1 LAFLKISDFSGAKRV
16 MIFAEG
22 TILKPKSWLC
32 LYNHNSYI
40 PIGKAVDIIKD
51 WQQQGA
57 DIIYCT
63 SRRGKQAKNI
73 AKLLLKYGFVG
84 SKLYYREKAQN
95 YKNIVETVRPDVLIE
110 DNCMSIGGSWQ
121 MCITH
126 VEPQIR
132 NTIKSI
138 VVKEFM
144 GIDCLPHDLQK
155 LCCTLR
161 V

>member
-1 LAFLKISDFSGAKRV
+1 

-22 TILKPKSWLC
+22 TILKPKSWFY
-32 LYNHNSYI
+32 LYNHSAYI
-40 PIGKAVDIIKD
+40 PIGNAVDMIKD

-63 SRRGKQAKNI
+63 SRRGKPAENI
-73 AKLLLKYGFVG
+73 ATLLLKYGFVG
-84 SKLYYREKAQN
+84 SKLYYREKTQN
-95 YKNIVETVRPDVLIE
+95 YKDIVEMVRPDVLIE

-126 VEPQIR
+126 VEPEIK
-132 NTIKSI
+132 NTIKPI
-138 VVKEFM
+138 VVKEFT
-144 GIDCLPHDLQK
+144 GIDCLPLDLQK
-155 LCCTLR
+155 LCCSLW